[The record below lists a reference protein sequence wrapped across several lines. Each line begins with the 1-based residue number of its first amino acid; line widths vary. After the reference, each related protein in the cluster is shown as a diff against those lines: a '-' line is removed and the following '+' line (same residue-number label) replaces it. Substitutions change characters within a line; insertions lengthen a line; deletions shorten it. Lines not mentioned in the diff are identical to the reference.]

1 VKLFGRRRLKLAG
14 RGMHCARIAAVI
26 FGRNR
31 PLLRQSPLRA
41 VG

>member
-1 VKLFGRRRLKLAG
+1 
-14 RGMHCARIAAVI
+14 MHCARIAAVI

-31 PLLRQSPLRA
+31 PLLRHSPLRS